1 MSNFIFASQDDAIRY
16 AIRKIYHD
24 VLHREIESV
33 ETQNF
38 WLAQWHQNGG
48 DLVLA
53 GIMDSP
59 EGQQAIAAERR
70 LLGI

>member
-24 VLHREIESV
+24 VLHREIESPA
-33 ETQNF
+33 TQNS
-38 WLAQWHQNGG
+38 WVDQWHQNGG
-48 DLVLA
+48 DVVLA

-59 EGQQAIAAERR
+59 EGHQAIAAERR

>member
-1 MSNFIFASQDDAIRY
+1 MSIFASEDDAIRY

-24 VLHREIESV
+24 VLHREIESA
-33 ETQNF
+33 EIQNF
-38 WLAQWHQNGG
+38 WVDQWHQKGG

-59 EGQQAIAAERR
+59 EGQQNITAERK
-70 LLGI
+70 LLGL

>member
-1 MSNFIFASQDDAIRY
+1 MSIFASEDDAIRY

-33 ETQNF
+33 ATQNF
-38 WLAQWHQNGG
+38 WLDQWHQKGG

-53 GIMDSP
+53 GIMDSQ
-59 EGQQAIAAERR
+59 EGQQNIAAERK
-70 LLGI
+70 LLGL